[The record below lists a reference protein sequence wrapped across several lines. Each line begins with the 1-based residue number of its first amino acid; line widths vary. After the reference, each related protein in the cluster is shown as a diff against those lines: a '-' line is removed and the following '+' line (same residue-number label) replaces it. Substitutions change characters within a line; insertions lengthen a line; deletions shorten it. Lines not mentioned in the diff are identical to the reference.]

1 MKYCHVRLEDPS
13 GLGEVEGARN
23 GLLVLGVRAGEGEMG
38 FQGFW
43 ASLEFGEAALQQLA
57 LN

>member
-1 MKYCHVRLEDPS
+1 MRLEDPS

-57 LN
+57 LD